1 MNNMHL
7 APPGTDGAANETA
20 VLDEAHVGHIN
31 GALGTIAYGDTA
43 ARPRLSLKLRTL
55 LAILGPGLIVMVGDN
70 DAGAFST
77 YGQAGQNF
85 GTHLLWTLALLV
97 PVLYVC
103 QEMVL
108 RLGAVT
114 GVGHARLI
122 LERFGKFWGAFSVID
137 LFLLNALTIVTEFIG
152 ISLAVSYLGLPKVP
166 AVVIAAVAVVGAV
179 STGSFR
185 RFERLCLML
194 VAFSLLLIP
203 ILVVV
208 HPPVS
213 QVAHDFVV
221 PTIPHGAPL
230 STVMLLIIGIVGT
243 TVAPWQLF
251 FQQSYIIDKRITPR
265 WIRYERVDLVI
276 GILLVVV
283 GGMAI
288 MGFTAATFAHHPEF
302 GNFTDARGLAEG
314 LAKYGSRTM
323 GDLFAVALIDAA
335 IIGAAAVGLA
345 TAYATSDVLNLKHS
359 LHRPVSQAK
368 GFYACYGALMGV
380 AATLVLVPHVPLG
393 LLTEGVQTLA
403 GVLLPSACVFLLL
416 LCNDKA
422 VLGPWTNGK
431 KLNAL
436 TAAIIWVLVILSV
449 ILTASVLFPSVTG
462 SQIVDILVVGV
473 VVGLVVGGFLLAQG
487 RRRRDRVT
495 VDHALAETKNRDS
508 WRLPPLSLLERPTMS
523 LQRKIGLVTLRG
535 YLIVAFALVIVKIVE
550 VAVR

>member
-1 MNNMHL
+1 
-7 APPGTDGAANETA
+7 
-20 VLDEAHVGHIN
+20 
-31 GALGTIAYGDTA
+31 
-43 ARPRLSLKLRTL
+43 
-55 LAILGPGLIVMVGDN
+55 
-70 DAGAFST
+70 
-77 YGQAGQNF
+77 
-85 GTHLLWTLALLV
+85 
-97 PVLYVC
+97 
-103 QEMVL
+103 
-108 RLGAVT
+108 
-114 GVGHARLI
+114 
-122 LERFGKFWGAFSVID
+122 
-137 LFLLNALTIVTEFIG
+137 
-152 ISLAVSYLGLPKVP
+152 
-166 AVVIAAVAVVGAV
+166 
-179 STGSFR
+179 
-185 RFERLCLML
+185 
-194 VAFSLLLIP
+194 
-203 ILVVV
+203 
-208 HPPVS
+208 
-213 QVAHDFVV
+213 
-221 PTIPHGAPL
+221 
-230 STVMLLIIGIVGT
+230 MLLIIGIVGT

-288 MGFTAATFAHHPEF
+288 MGFAAATFAHHPEF
-302 GNFTDARGLAEG
+302 GNFTDARGLAQG
-314 LAKYGSRTM
+314 LARYVSRTM

-368 GFYACYGALMGV
+368 GFYACYGALMAV

-431 KLNAL
+431 RLNAL
-436 TAAIIWVLVILSV
+436 TGAIIWVLVILSV
-449 ILTASVLFPSVTG
+449 ILTTSVLFPSISGRHIVDVLVAGAVIGIVTG
-462 SQIVDILVVGV
+462 VLLLV
-473 VVGLVVGGFLLAQG
+473 QG

-508 WRLPPLSLLERPTMS
+508 WRMPPLSLLERPTMS

-535 YLIVAFALVIVKIVE
+535 YLIVAFALVIVKIVQ
-550 VAVR
+550 VAVH